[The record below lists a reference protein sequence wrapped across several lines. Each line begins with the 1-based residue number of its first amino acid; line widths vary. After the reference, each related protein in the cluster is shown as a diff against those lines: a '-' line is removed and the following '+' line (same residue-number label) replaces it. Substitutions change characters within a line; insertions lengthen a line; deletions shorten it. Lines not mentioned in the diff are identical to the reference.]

1 MNFDPALRFILSPH
15 ADATKIPAPAKAQ
28 HSTAGAH

>member
-15 ADATKIPAPAKAQ
+15 PDATTNPAPAKVQ
-28 HSTAGAH
+28 HSTAGTH